1 MVRKLVFTGTGLAV
15 VLGMVTVLVFGR
27 DAVSVVKTFA
37 SKTQES
43 VSNQIPVEFDID
55 RAREAMKGLEPE
67 IRRNVHLIAKEEVEI
82 EKLEKTIAK
91 SDEQLAQDRRN
102 IMRLK
107 DALDGGSRNIVLV
120 GHTYS
125 PAQVEKD
132 LRVRFENFKTNE
144 DRNENLVKILDAR
157 RSSLNAAKE
166 KLHEMESQRE
176 TLRVTIEKLSAHAK
190 MIEVAKTTSEF
201 NFDDSQL
208 GYVKEIIEK
217 VETRLE
223 VEERMLNVNIDTDH
237 HIPLEKE
244 GLVDGDISEEVA
256 NYFNPD
262 VEALVVE
269 DLDDTELA
277 N

>member
-1 MVRKLVFTGTGLAV
+1 MVKKSLIAGAAL
-15 VLGMVTVLVFGR
+15 LLLTVLMFGR

-37 SKTQES
+37 RQTQDT
-43 VSNQIPVEFDID
+43 VANQIPVEFDID

-91 SDEQLAQDRRN
+91 SETQLAQDRRN

-107 DALDGGSRNIVLV
+107 DALDSGSGNIVLV

-132 LRVRFENFKTNE
+132 LRVRFENFKTSE
-144 DRNENLVKILDAR
+144 DRNDNLVKILDAR
-157 RSSLNAAKE
+157 RGSLNAAKE

-176 TLRVTIEKLSAHAK
+176 TLRVTIEKLAAHAK

-237 HIPLEKE
+237 HIPLEEE
-244 GLVDGDISEEVA
+244 GSVDGDIAEEVA
-256 NYFNPD
+256 NYFNPNAD
-262 VEALVVE
+262 ALVVDGLE
-269 DLDDTELA
+269 HAELTQ
-277 N
+277 